1 MAANKSYDFL
11 MREKYMLT
19 IKAVAVYF
27 GIGIKQLR
35 RFAENN
41 EGRFARSYSLKF
53 GNRFMICRPRFE
65 AYLTK
70 IMTKGIPFMEED
82 EDE

>member
-41 EGRFARSYSLKF
+41 EGRFARRYGKRIL
-53 GNRFMICRPRFE
+53 IC
-65 AYLTK
+65 
-70 IMTKGIPFMEED
+70 
-82 EDE
+82 

>member
-27 GIGIKQLR
+27 GIGI

-41 EGRFARSYSLKF
+41 EGRFARRYGKRIL
-53 GNRFMICRPRFE
+53 ICRPRFE

>member
-41 EGRFARSYSLKF
+41 EGRFARRYGKRIL
-53 GNRFMICRPRFE
+53 ICRPRFE

>member
-1 MAANKSYDFL
+1 MAANKSYDFS

-41 EGRFARSYSLKF
+41 EGRFAMRY
-53 GNRFMICRPRFE
+53 GNHFLIC
-65 AYLTK
+65 
-70 IMTKGIPFMEED
+70 
-82 EDE
+82 